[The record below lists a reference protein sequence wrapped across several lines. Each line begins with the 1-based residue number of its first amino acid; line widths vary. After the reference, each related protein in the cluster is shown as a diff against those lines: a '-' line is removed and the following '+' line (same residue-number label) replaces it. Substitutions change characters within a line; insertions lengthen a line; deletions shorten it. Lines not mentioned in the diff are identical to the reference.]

1 VTSATSSGAE
11 AEAGEL
17 STSTVKVT
25 FEDGIAWVVLNRPE
39 KRNAMNPARNRD
51 MNVILDALEID
62 DRCKVL
68 VLTGAGDAFTAG
80 MDLRE
85 FFRETAGFD
94 PIKRRRT
101 MAQATNWQWRKLRYF
116 AKPTIAMV
124 NGWTFGGGFLP
135 LVACDLAIAA
145 DDATFGVSE
154 INWGIIPAGNVT
166 KAIEAVLNER
176 QALRYIM
183 TGDPFDGKKA
193 AEIGLVTEAVP
204 RDQLRVTV
212 VALAQKLMKKNPIT
226 LWNAKVAFKHIGEM
240 DWELSEEYL
249 TAKAIA
255 NTAMDPERGSE
266 RGLKQFLDDKSY
278 KPGLGEYQREE

>member
-1 VTSATSSGAE
+1 MTSTTSSGAE
-11 AEAGEL
+11 TSDL
-17 STSTVKVT
+17 STTTVTVT
-25 FEDGIAWVVLNRPE
+25 FEDGIAWVTLNRPD
-39 KRNAMNPARNRD
+39 KRNAMNPTMNRD
-51 MNVILDALEID
+51 MNAVLEALEID

-80 MDLRE
+80 MDLKE

-94 PIKRRRT
+94 PIQRRRT

-135 LVACDLAIAA
+135 LIACDIAIAA
-145 DDATFGVSE
+145 EDATFGVSE

-176 QALRYIM
+176 KALLYIM

-193 AEIGLVTEAVP
+193 AEIGLVTESVP
-204 RDQLRVTV
+204 RGELRVTV
-212 VALAQKLMKKNPIT
+212 VALARKLMKKNPIT

-240 DWELSEEYL
+240 DWDLAEEYL

-266 RGLKQFLDDKSY
+266 QGLKQFLDDKTY
-278 KPGLGEYQREE
+278 KPGLGEYRREE

>member
-39 KRNAMNPARNRD
+39 KRNAMNPAMNRD

-124 NGWTFGGGFLP
+124 NGWTFGG
-135 LVACDLAIAA
+135 VSSRSSR
-145 DDATFGVSE
+145 ATSRSPPTTRHSAFRRSTGASSR
-154 INWGIIPAGNVT
+154 PVT
-166 KAIEAVLNER
+166 S
-176 QALRYIM
+176 
-183 TGDPFDGKKA
+183 
-193 AEIGLVTEAVP
+193 P
-204 RDQLRVTV
+204 RRSKPCST
-212 VALAQKLMKKNPIT
+212 
-226 LWNAKVAFKHIGEM
+226 NARHCAT
-240 DWELSEEYL
+240 S
-249 TAKAIA
+249 
-255 NTAMDPERGSE
+255 
-266 RGLKQFLDDKSY
+266 
-278 KPGLGEYQREE
+278 

>member
-1 VTSATSSGAE
+1 MSSATSSGAE
-11 AEAGEL
+11 TGEL
-17 STSTVKVT
+17 SSSTVQVT
-25 FEDGIAWVVLNRPE
+25 FDDGIAWVVLNRPD
-39 KRNAMNPARNRD
+39 KRNAMNPTMNRE

-68 VLTGAGDAFTAG
+68 ILTGAGNAFTAG
-80 MDLRE
+80 MDLKE

-94 PIKRRRT
+94 PIKRHRM

-124 NGWTFGGGFLP
+124 NGWTFGGGFVP
-135 LVACDLAIAA
+135 LIACDVAIAA
-145 DDATFGVSE
+145 EDAIFGVSE

-176 QALRYIM
+176 KALLYIM

-193 AEIGLVTEAVP
+193 AEIGLVTESVP
-204 RDQLRVTV
+204 QSELRATV

-255 NTAMDPERGSE
+255 NARMDPERGSE

-278 KPGLGEYQREE
+278 KPGLGEYRREE

>member
-1 VTSATSSGAE
+1 MTGDLLLEV
-11 AEAGEL
+11 
-17 STSTVKVT
+17 
-25 FEDGIAWVVLNRPE
+25 EDGIAWATFNRPSA
-39 KRNAMNPARNRD
+39 RNALTFAMYEGLAEICGRVDLDPSIK
-51 MNVILDALEID
+51 ILI
-62 DRCKVL
+62 
-68 VLTGAGDAFTAG
+68 LTGAGEAFTAG
-80 MDLRE
+80 MDLKE

-124 NGWTFGGGFLP
+124 NGWTFGGGFVP
-135 LVACDLAIAA
+135 LIACDVAIAA
-145 DDATFGVSE
+145 EDAIFGVSE

>member
-1 VTSATSSGAE
+1 
-11 AEAGEL
+11 
-17 STSTVKVT
+17 
-25 FEDGIAWVVLNRPE
+25 
-39 KRNAMNPARNRD
+39 MNRD

-101 MAQATNWQWRKLRYF
+101 MAQAT
-116 AKPTIAMV
+116 T
-124 NGWTFGGGFLP
+124 GSGGS
-135 LVACDLAIAA
+135 CAISPSRRSRWSTAGRSA
-145 DDATFGVSE
+145 GVSSARRVRPRDRRRRRD
-154 INWGIIPAGNVT
+154 IRRFGDQLGIIPAGNVT

-204 RDQLRVTV
+204 RDSCASQSSR
-212 VALAQKLMKKNPIT
+212 
-226 LWNAKVAFKHIGEM
+226 
-240 DWELSEEYL
+240 S
-249 TAKAIA
+249 
-255 NTAMDPERGSE
+255 R
-266 RGLKQFLDDKSY
+266 KSS
-278 KPGLGEYQREE
+278 